1 MSRSLSDSRLAAGG
15 AAAALALLL
24 TSCPSPLTDSVVN
37 NARDTV
43 PPAVTIVSPVEYS
56 SFGRTIE
63 IEGQA
68 SDFASRSGARGQVVS
83 LVYEILARTAP
94 KAVTLAAGGSF
105 RIDEATDLRENIVV
119 EIRATDW
126 NGNVTAVRL
135 PLVWEGNDIPTF
147 AAASGN
153 RQVTLT
159 WDPVPG
165 VTGYTIY
172 YETSALAPTTA
183 SPGHLDN
190 VTSPYVLNNL
200 KNGTVYSFLL
210 RGVGSAQDNYSS
222 VQRAT
227 PLSTFNLYPSVDPH
241 FNYIEVSWQPFATLS
256 QYEVMRATSPGGPFE
271 SVSGPVSGSSYR
283 DTSVQQDV
291 LYYYAVKPAQ
301 YSEVLSEYAE
311 AAADPFPTYRDADI
325 TVYGSVQ
332 VPQATAVKG
341 NYLLVADFWGGL
353 YVADISQPA
362 TPTPV
367 TQVSSVVGA
376 NDVVVSGNYA
386 YVSHYQSLSVFD
398 VTNPASPQLL
408 DTLQVT
414 SSQAEGVAVLGNL
427 AFVACFNDGFS
438 LVDVTDKIH
447 LALAAHNDGTAQAL
461 VQTYNVAAVDRGS
474 GVTALFVAANA
485 KTAVYEVTGA
495 ASSPTIT
502 LRSTSMSWGRDIK
515 VVGNTAYVSGT
526 SGGLSTYN
534 VSSLTAPSF
543 LDSIQPIASA
553 VTEALDV
560 SGARAYVTMRDTGFA
575 VVDAT
580 NPSNLTLVQSYTVAG
595 EALGVTV
602 DGAYAYVA
610 SGQNYG
616 IAIYGVAA
624 LRTPTVAGSYTSLSG
639 STNLALSRDHA
650 LVTETANDWRMTVV
664 DASTP
669 SSLALSGT
677 GLDYTPENLEVVGR
691 YAVFASERSGIERWD
706 ISDLTNPHV
715 IPPWYVNLPGG
726 YAVSIDVRGSYAY
739 VGTSQS
745 SLDIVDLTWPDNMA
759 LAGSIATQ
767 GNTAYAAADV
777 AVGGGYAFVANS
789 QAGLRIVD
797 VSDPKWPSML
807 TGYGAVGGSAV
818 AVGVSG
824 SYAFVAD
831 STNGLCVFDVSNP
844 PAMAPAT
851 AAVFVS
857 GGGGATDVVVRGNFA
872 YVAKGANGIQV
883 WDITNPKVPVSVL
896 SYDTVTF
903 AAQKLAVSRE
913 YLYAIDGASTLR
925 VLDLLP

>member
-1 MSRSLSDSRLAAGG
+1 M
-15 AAAALALLL
+15 ALLL
-24 TSCPSPLTDSVVN
+24 GSCPSPLTDSVVN

-43 PPAVTIVSPVEYS
+43 PPAVTIVAPSEYS

-63 IEGQA
+63 IAGADLRLRIAAPAPRA
-68 SDFASRSGARGQVVS
+68 SVVS

-94 KAVTLAAGGSF
+94 KGVTLGAGGSF
-105 RIDEATDLRENIVV
+105 SITEDTDLRENIVV

-153 RQVTLT
+153 RQITLT
-159 WDPVPG
+159 WDTVPG

-190 VTSPYVLNNL
+190 VTSPYVLKNL
-200 KNGTVYSFLL
+200 RNGTVYSFLL

-227 PLSTFNLYPSVDPH
+227 PLSTFNLYPSLDPH
-241 FNYIEVSWQPFATLS
+241 FNYIEVSWRPFATLS
-256 QYEVMRATSPGGPFE
+256 QYEVMRATSPVGPFQ

-283 DTSVQQDV
+283 DTSVQQGV
-291 LYYYAVKPAQ
+291 LYYYAVKPTQ
-301 YSEVLSEYAE
+301 YSDVLSEYAE

-376 NDVVVSGNYA
+376 NDVVVSGDYA
-386 YVSHYQSLSVFD
+386 YVSHGTSLSVFD

-408 DTLQVT
+408 DTLPVT
-414 SSQAEGVAVLGNL
+414 SSQAEGIAVLGNL
-427 AFVACFNDGFS
+427 AFVACFGDGFS
-438 LVDVTDKIH
+438 LVDVTDKSN
-447 LALAAHNDGTAQAL
+447 LALAAHNDGTAQSLGQAF
-461 VQTYNVAAVDRGS
+461 NVAAVDRGA
-474 GVTALFVAANA
+474 GVTGLFVAALNR
-485 KTAVYEVTGA
+485 TAVYEVTGA
-495 ASSPTIT
+495 AASPTIT
-502 LRSTSMSWGRDIK
+502 LRSTSMSGGRDVK
-515 VVGNTAYVSGT
+515 VVGTTAYVTGT
-526 SGGLSTYN
+526 LGGWQLSTYN
-534 VSSLTAPSF
+534 VSSLVSPTF
-543 LDSIQPIASA
+543 LDSIQPMASA
-553 VTEALDV
+553 GTDGLDV
-560 SGARAYVTMRDTGFA
+560 SGTRAYVTMRDTGFA
-575 VVDAT
+575 IIDVT
-580 NPSNLTLVQSYTVAG
+580 NPANLALVQAYTLAG
-595 EALGVTV
+595 EAVGVTV
-602 DGAYAYVA
+602 EGAYAYIS
-610 SGQNYG
+610 SGRDYG

-624 LRTPTVAGSYTSLSG
+624 ARTPVVAGSYTSLSG
-639 STNLALSRDHA
+639 STNLAFTRDHV
-650 LVTETANDWRMTVV
+650 LVTEHYDIPSDSWRASVV
-664 DASTP
+664 NAAAPGSM
-669 SSLALSGT
+669 SLAGSLSQ
-677 GLDYTPENLEVVGR
+677 YTPVDLEVAGK
-691 YAVFASERSGIERWD
+691 YAVLASERNGIEWWD
-706 ISDLTNPHV
+706 VSDLADPHL
-715 IPPWYVNLPGG
+715 IAPGRIDLPGG
-726 YAVSIDVRGSYAY
+726 NAVSIDVQGSYAY

-745 SLDIVDLTWPDNMA
+745 SLDIVDLTWPGNMA

-777 AVGGGYAFVANS
+777 AASGAYAFVANS

-797 VSDPKWPSML
+797 VSDAKWPSML
-807 TGYGAVGGSAV
+807 TGYGAVAGSAV
-818 AVGVSG
+818 AVAVSG
-824 SYAFVAD
+824 SYALVAD

-844 PAMAPAT
+844 PGMAAAT

-857 GGGGATDVVVRGNFA
+857 GGGATDVVVRGNFA
-872 YVAKGANGIQV
+872 YVARGSNGIQV
-883 WDITNPKVPVSVL
+883 WDITNPRVPVSVL

-903 AAQKLAVSRE
+903 AAQKVAVSRE